1 MMRIVKA
8 PEIRRQEL
16 IDIAL
21 KQFIENG
28 YEKTSIRSILKEAG
42 GEIGMFYHYFKSK
55 NEIYEAV
62 LGHYN
67 EKYVAKVTEIIDAD
81 GLSFDEKLNQLLTG
95 LPDSISEYRLMNTE
109 KVNPEIMMA
118 LHSKTLLKVVP
129 LFERMILEG
138 LEKKNLN
145 APVPNTRLLSQF
157 ILFGISA
164 VIHDREVNSIE
175 EKYSHIKALISK
187 TLGTEL

>member
-62 LGHYN
+62 LEHYN
-67 EKYVAKVTEIIDAD
+67 EKYVTKVTEIIDAD

-95 LPDSISEYRLMNTE
+95 LPDSISEYRLMNTK
-109 KVNPEIMMA
+109 KVNAEIMTA

-175 EKYSHIKALISK
+175 EKYSHIKALISI